1 MSRWPGKYV
10 IGLTGNIATGKS
22 VVRKMLEHLG
32 AFGLDAD
39 ALAHQA
45 SGRGGPA
52 YAQIVK
58 TFGEWVVGEDGE
70 INRARLG
77 RVVFNDPEALTRLEA
92 ILHPMVGQAVDFL
105 VKRTKA
111 TVVVIEAIKI
121 IESGLAK
128 ECNALWV
135 VNVPEAAQVAR
146 LTDKR
151 KLTEAEA
158 RQRLAAQ
165 PAQAEKIKAASQVIE
180 NAGSFEDTWT
190 QVQAAFSKI
199 ALPGAPATAPAAP
212 PPAVEPAPKAPP
224 SVASAAGPKTIKVRR
239 GTPRDAAA
247 IAEFIK
253 QATHGARALSRAEV
267 IAAFG
272 DKAYMLGDYG
282 EQLALIA
289 GWKVENLV
297 ARVDEFYFASGAPLE
312 KLAPP
317 LVEAVENA
325 SRELQCEA
333 ALLFVPLPIAPTAA
347 QALAGSGYTPQTADK
362 LGVAAWKDAARESMP
377 PGAGML
383 FKKLREDRVLKPI

>member
-1 MSRWPGKYV
+1 MSRWPSKTV

-39 ALAHQA
+39 ALTHQA
-45 SGRGGPA
+45 SAKGGPA

-58 TFGEWVVGEDGE
+58 LFGEWVVGDDGE

-77 RVVFNDPEALTRLEA
+77 RVAFNDPEALARLEA

-111 TVVVIEAIKI
+111 SVVVIEAIKL
-121 IESGLAK
+121 IESGLGK
-128 ECNALWV
+128 ECDALWV

-146 LTDKR
+146 LVAKR

-165 PAQAEKIKAASQVIE
+165 PPQADKLKAASLIIE
-180 NAGSFEDTWT
+180 NGGSFEDTWT
-190 QVQAAFSKI
+190 QVQAAFAKLVPTS
-199 ALPGAPATAPAAP
+199 AAP
-212 PPAVEPAPKAPP
+212 PSIETAPKPATPP
-224 SVASAAGPKTIKVRR
+224 SAPSSAAEPKTVKVRR

-253 QATHGARALSRAEV
+253 QATNGARALSRSEV

-282 EQLALIA
+282 EQLALLA

-297 ARVDEFYFASGAPLE
+297 ARVDEFYLAAGAPLD

-317 LVEAVENA
+317 LVDAVETA

-333 ALLFVPLPIAPTAA
+333 ALIFVPLPIAPDAA
-347 QALAGSGYTPQTADK
+347 RVLTGNGYAPQTGDK

-377 PGAGML
+377 PNTGML